1 MVGETETDDQHH
13 HQQGKKERPDFAR
26 LAGKYDYFARHAM
39 RTKKKN
45 KSHEMDKVFID
56 FTSWQATH
64 DLCRALLEEIGVKN
78 WSIPKGHLVPGFTQR
93 RNYCEWVESLL
104 EKDGVQIEEEN
115 VRGVDVGT
123 GASAIFALLFTSRHP
138 KWICLAPISPRKRLR
153 ALGGTVWR
161 RARRSVVV
169 RTTRRL
175 NKSSPQTTIIRT
187 VIVVAVEVEDGLAFG
202 TSRKRA
208 AASLAKKKPKTPR
221 RKKTNPSSTSTSSR
235 KSASISPCAIH
246 HSSTPCQN
254 PPKIHEQILEARRK
268 RTVTEV
274 ANRVSSGE

>member
-1 MVGETETDDQHH
+1 MIGPEEPPSWSGKRKRDDQHH

-138 KWICLAPISPRKRLR
+138 KWDMFGTDITEEAVESARRNCLAAGASERCCKDEE
-153 ALGGTVWR
+153 
-161 RARRSVVV
+161 
-169 RTTRRL
+169 TTE
-175 NKSSPQTTIIRT
+175 Q
-187 VIVVAVEVEDGLAFG
+187 VVAAENNNTHSNCSSGR
-202 TSRKRA
+202 SRRWI
-208 AASLAKKKPKTPR
+208 SIRDVAKKR
-221 RKKTNPSSTSTSSR
+221 
-235 KSASISPCAIH
+235 
-246 HSSTPCQN
+246 
-254 PPKIHEQILEARRK
+254 
-268 RTVTEV
+268 
-274 ANRVSSGE
+274 SSGVTREEEEAEDAEEEEDQPLSLIHI